1 METLESTQP
10 AAQLT
15 PPAVGEYW
23 PGQGG
28 IYVGTLP
35 AFDGLPARHMI
46 ASAIEAPNRLTWGP
60 YDDVPGATSRT
71 NGQANTAAI
80 LAHAASTGQKFP
92 AAAWAHAHTADGH
105 TDFHLPSQ
113 AELFLASLYAPQV
126 FGKESWYWTSTQ
138 HSRSSAF
145 VQDFEHGGS
154 NWSFKVG
161 GYRVRAVRW
170 IQAL

>member
-1 METLESTQP
+1 METLETTQP

-46 ASAIEAPNRLTWGP
+46 ASAVEAPDRLTWGP

-80 LAHAASTGQKFP
+80 LAHAASTGQEFP

-105 TDFHLPSQ
+105 IDFHLPSQ

-126 FGKESWYWTSTQ
+126 FGKERWYWSSTQ
-138 HSRSSAF
+138 DSRNLAF
-145 VQDFEHGGS
+145 VQDFEGGYS
-154 NWSFKVG
+154 NWYCRDFG
-161 GYRVRAVRW
+161 CRVRAVRW